1 MLRKNAPRGVSRLS
15 LAARLRRDS
24 GSTIVTVLIVML
36 VLTMGGLA
44 ISAIAMNTAVSV
56 TDTRNRS
63 AAQAEVD
70 GAIATKSVELMTGR
84 QACNASAQQKGELY
98 NGPVA
103 TTPKV
108 NWTLDCSVAGTV
120 GTAVLQA
127 RANVGGEQALKR
139 SVFTYEV
146 EPPLPGYG
154 DMNFYGNAVVVFTAE
169 VHPGTAAHPIT
180 LVLPNAGFRCQG
192 EVWGNVIAKGD
203 IEINGAG
210 CQVHGDLVSVDGVI
224 TGNQADARVFGNITT
239 GGTGTNVVYG
249 VVDGNVHTKGPIS
262 FSWSNRK
269 VSGSVVAGGNV
280 QVRATQIVGSLTIPA
295 SATATTTSGSYGS
308 LVQPAAVPGPTLPKL
323 PPWFEFQY
331 KPSDWAGFD
340 NVITLSAS
348 LPTTNPLSCGY
359 YNSWP
364 QKGWTDLNAITLNTV
379 LDGRAC
385 PELSTNAGTSPA
397 IKLPHNLLILAKKMD
412 TTSSTWDAAP
422 GMPQK
427 PSVWFV
433 TEDPNPADKA
443 PTCVSPLGDLNLN
456 HVGTTTALKAMAY
469 TPCKI
474 AVHGNSTFNGQVYG
488 QYWSYGGGLNFVP
501 DAITLP
507 GMNTAGGSAT
517 PGEGTPKVG
526 SFVLQTSQDMPVP
539 VAEP

>member
-1 MLRKNAPRGVSRLS
+1 MLKKKRARGLSRLS
-15 LAARLRRDS
+15 IAARLRHDA
-24 GSTIVTVLIVML
+24 GSTMVTVLIVML
-36 VLTMGGLA
+36 VLTAGGLA
-44 ISAIAMNTAVSV
+44 ISAIAMNTAVTV

-70 GAIATKSVELMTGR
+70 GAIATKTVDLMTGR
-84 QACNASAQQKGELY
+84 QPCSTTEPLKGQVH

-103 TTPKV
+103 STPEV
-108 NWTLDCSVAGTV
+108 TWTLTCSVSGTV
-120 GTAVLQA
+120 GTAVLEA
-127 RANVGGEQALKR
+127 SVSVGGANAKKQ
-139 SVFTYEV
+139 SVFSYEA

-169 VHPGTAAHPIT
+169 VHPGTPEHPIT

-192 EVWGNVIAKGD
+192 EVWGNIIAKGD

-210 CQVHGDLVSVDGVI
+210 CQVHGDLVSVNGVI
-224 TGNQADARVFGNITT
+224 TGNQADARIFGNITT
-239 GGTGTNVVYG
+239 GGTGKNVVYG
-249 VVDGNVHTKGPIS
+249 VVDGNIHTKGPID

-280 QVRATQIVGSLTIPA
+280 QVRATRIVGSLTIPA
-295 SATATTTSGSYGS
+295 GANATTSGGSYGVLNKVES
-308 LVQPAAVPGPTLPKL
+308 VPEPTLPKL

-331 KPSDWAGFD
+331 KPGDWPGFN
-340 NVITLSAS
+340 NVITLDQS
-348 LPTTNPLSCGY
+348 LPNTHPRSCGY

-364 QKGWTDLNAITLNTV
+364 QTGWTDLNAITMNTV

-385 PELSTNAGTSPA
+385 SELSTNAGTRPA
-397 IKLPHNLLILAKKMD
+397 IKLPHDLLILARKMD

-422 GMPQK
+422 GMSKK

-443 PTCVSPLGDLNLN
+443 PSCVSPLGDLNLN
-456 HVGTTTALKAMAY
+456 HVGTTTAIKAMAY
-469 TPCKI
+469 TPCRI

-501 DAITLP
+501 DDITLP
-507 GMNTAGGSAT
+507 GMNSAGGGAT
-517 PGEGTPKVG
+517 SGDGTPKVG
-526 SFVLQTSQDMPVP
+526 SFVLQSSQDVP
-539 VAEP
+539 VS

>member
-1 MLRKNAPRGVSRLS
+1 MLRKNAFQAVSRLS
-15 LAARLRRDS
+15 IAARMRHDA
-24 GSTIVTVLIVML
+24 GSTLVTVLIVML
-36 VLTMGGLA
+36 VLTIGGLA
-44 ISAIAMNTAVSV
+44 VSAVAMNTAVSV

-84 QACNASAQQKGELY
+84 QACNTATQQTGELH
-98 NGPVA
+98 NGPAA
-103 TTPKV
+103 TTPTV
-108 NWTLDCSVAGTV
+108 TWTLDCSVSGTV

-127 RANVGGEQALKR
+127 RANVGGEQALKK

-169 VHPGTAAHPIT
+169 VHPGTPEHPIT

-192 EVWGNVIAKGD
+192 EVWGNIVAKGD
-203 IEINGAG
+203 IEINGSG
-210 CQVHGDLVSVDGVI
+210 CQVHGDLVSVNGVI
-224 TGNQADARVFGNITT
+224 TGNQADARIFGNITT

-249 VVDGNVHTKGPIS
+249 IVDGNVHTKGPIN
-262 FSWSNRK
+262 FSWSTRK
-269 VSGSVVAGGNV
+269 VAGSVVAGGNA

-295 SATATTTSGSYGS
+295 GSSATTSGGSYGS
-308 LVQPAAVPGPTLPKL
+308 LIQPAAVPDPTLPKL

-331 KPSDWAGFD
+331 KPSDWPGFD
-340 NVITLSAS
+340 SVITLSPS
-348 LPTTNPLSCGY
+348 LPRTNPLSCEY
-359 YNSWP
+359 YNSSP
-364 QKGWTDLNAITLNTV
+364 QKGWTDLNSITMNTV

-385 PELSTNAGTSPA
+385 SLLSTNAGTSPA
-397 IKLPHNLLILAKKMD
+397 VKLPHDLLILSKKMD
-412 TTSSTWDAAP
+412 TTQSTWDAAP
-422 GMPQK
+422 GMAQK

-488 QYWSYGGGLNFVP
+488 QYWNYGGGLNFVP
-501 DAITLP
+501 DDIILP
-507 GMNTAGGSAT
+507 GMNSAGGGAS
-517 PGEGTPKVG
+517 PGDGTPKVG
-526 SFVLQTSQDMPVP
+526 SFVLQSSQDVPVP
-539 VAEP
+539 VTKP